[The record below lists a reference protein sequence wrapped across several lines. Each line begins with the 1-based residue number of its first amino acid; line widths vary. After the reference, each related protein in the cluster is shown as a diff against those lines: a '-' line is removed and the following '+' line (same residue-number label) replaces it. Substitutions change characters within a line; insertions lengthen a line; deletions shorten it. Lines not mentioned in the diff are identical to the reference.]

1 MNENEDTS
9 VRAGLWVVGT
19 VVFLLLASVLVWQVN
34 RSLHRGAAVAAA
46 APAALPAGSSPTVQ
60 IDAMADELLD
70 VPLTGDLVGV
80 LYFATGEA
88 TLPADAAA
96 EIDKVREALAAA
108 PKLKV
113 VLSGFHDAS
122 GDPAQNAA
130 LARRRAVAARDA
142 LKAAGVDPTHI
153 QLRKP
158 EQTLADGSPQ
168 EARRVEMRLVE

>member
-1 MNENEDTS
+1 MSDNEDSS
-9 VRAGLWVVGT
+9 VRIGLWAVFT
-19 VVFLLLASVLVWQVN
+19 VVAVLVISVLTWQVG
-34 RSLHRGAAVAAA
+34 RTRHHGAAATAPVAAD
-46 APAALPAGSSPTVQ
+46 AGSSPTAQ
-60 IDAMADELLD
+60 AEALADELLD

-88 TLPADAAA
+88 TLPANAAA
-96 EIDKVREALAAA
+96 EVEKVRAALAAA

-113 VLSGFHDAS
+113 VLSGFHDAT

-130 LARRRAVAARDA
+130 LARRRAQAARDA
-142 LKAAGVDPTHI
+142 LKAAGVEASRI

-158 EQTLADGSPQ
+158 EQTLADGSPD

>member
-1 MNENEDTS
+1 MNENEDAST
-9 VRAGLWVVGT
+9 RAGLWVVAT
-19 VVFLLLASVLVWQVN
+19 VVLLLLVSVLTWQVG
-34 RSLHRGAAVAAA
+34 RALHRGAAVAAPE
-46 APAALPAGSSPTVQ
+46 APASSSPTVQ
-60 IDAMADELLD
+60 VEALADELLD

-80 LYFATGEA
+80 LYFASGQT
-88 TLPADAAA
+88 TLPADAPA
-96 EIDKVREALAAA
+96 EIEKVRAALAAA
-108 PKLKV
+108 PALKV

-130 LARRRAVAARDA
+130 LARGRAVAARDA
-142 LKAAGVDPTHI
+142 LKAAGVDPAHI

>member
-1 MNENEDTS
+1 MNDNEDTS
-9 VRAGLWVVGT
+9 IRAGLWVVGT
-19 VVFLLLASVLVWQVN
+19 VVFLLLVSVLTWQVG
-34 RSLHRGAAVAAA
+34 RSLHRGAGAAVAPA
-46 APAALPAGSSPTVQ
+46 APASSSLQVEAL
-60 IDAMADELLD
+60 ADELLD

-80 LYFATGEA
+80 LYFPVGEA
-88 TLPADAAA
+88 TLPADAPA
-96 EIDKVREALAAA
+96 ELEKVRTALAAA

-122 GDPAQNAA
+122 GDAVQNAA
-130 LARRRAVAARDA
+130 LARRRAEAARAA
-142 LKAAGVDPTHI
+142 LKAAGVEPARI

>member
-1 MNENEDTS
+1 MNDNEDTS
-9 VRAGLWVVGT
+9 VRTGLWVVGT
-19 VVFLLLASVLVWQVN
+19 VVFLLLASVLTWQVK
-34 RSLHRGAAVAAA
+34 RSLHHGAPAVAAPSA
-46 APAALPAGSSPTVQ
+46 EAGSSPTVQ
-60 IDAMADELLD
+60 VDAMADELLD

-80 LYFATGEA
+80 LYFGVGEA

-96 EIDKVREALAAA
+96 EIEKVRAALAAA

-122 GDPAQNAA
+122 GDAAQNAT
-130 LARRRAVAARDA
+130 LARRRAQAAREA
-142 LKAAGVDPTHI
+142 LKAAGVDPARI

>member
-1 MNENEDTS
+1 MNENEDAS
-9 VRAGLWVVGT
+9 LRAGLWVVAT
-19 VVFLLLASVLVWQVN
+19 VVLLLLVSVLTWQVG
-34 RSLHRGAAVAAA
+34 RALHHETAAVAA
-46 APAALPAGSSPTVQ
+46 PAVSPSSSPTVQ
-60 IDAMADELLD
+60 VEALADELLD

-80 LYFATGEA
+80 LYFASGEK
-88 TLPADAAA
+88 TLPADAPA
-96 EIDKVREALAAA
+96 EIEKVRAALAAA
-108 PKLKV
+108 PALKV

-130 LARRRAVAARDA
+130 LARGRAVAARDA
-142 LKAAGVDPTHI
+142 LKAAGVNPARI